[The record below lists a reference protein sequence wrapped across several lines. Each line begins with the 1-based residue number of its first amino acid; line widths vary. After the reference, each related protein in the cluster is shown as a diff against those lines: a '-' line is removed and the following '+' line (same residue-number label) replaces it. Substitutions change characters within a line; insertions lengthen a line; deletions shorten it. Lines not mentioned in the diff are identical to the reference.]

1 MVGVRKSTLVKFQ
14 TQVVI
19 AFKRRLNEYIPNKL
33 APGAAWD
40 EKTGILKSVSKDH
53 LCYSTNISTK
63 GTYDICPQQIG

>member
-33 APGAAWD
+33 DFVNKPLVLLGM
-40 EKTGILKSVSKDH
+40 KRLVS
-53 LCYSTNISTK
+53 
-63 GTYDICPQQIG
+63 